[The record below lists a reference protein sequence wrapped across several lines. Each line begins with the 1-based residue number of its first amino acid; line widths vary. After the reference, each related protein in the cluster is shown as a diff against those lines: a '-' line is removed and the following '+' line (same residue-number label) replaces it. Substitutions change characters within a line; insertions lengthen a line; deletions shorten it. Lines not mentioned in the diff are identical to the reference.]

1 MSDTEDQG
9 EPTMEEILA
18 SIRRIISED
27 DGEDGESGKEGS
39 ETPEAGEVPIEL
51 TKMVREDGSVVE
63 LNEGDTNSDDPESG
77 SEHEPETQPE
87 PAPPLE
93 TKAAEPDVDEGEEE
107 IELVESMAGEAAD
120 VEAPPS
126 ISSDDF
132 QGIVSASTAA
142 AATSSISEIMKASP
156 SSGSASLPGGS
167 RTIEAL
173 VLEALRPEL
182 KVWLDRNLAALVER
196 VVREE
201 IKKMVRRVEDR

>member
-27 DGEDGESGKEGS
+27 DGEDGESGNEGS
-39 ETPEAGEVPIEL
+39 ETAEVGDEPIEL
-51 TKMVREDGSVVE
+51 TKMVKEDGSVVE
-63 LNEGDTNSDDPESG
+63 LNEGGTNSDEPESDP
-77 SEHEPETQPE
+77 EPETQSE
-87 PAPPLE
+87 PAPLLE
-93 TKAAEPDVDEGEEE
+93 TKVAEPDVDEGEEE
-107 IELVESMAGEAAD
+107 IELVESMASESAD
-120 VEAPPS
+120 DEVPPS
-126 ISSDDF
+126 VSSDDF
-132 QGIVSASTAA
+132 QGLVSAPTAA

-156 SSGSASLPGGS
+156 SSGSETLPGGS